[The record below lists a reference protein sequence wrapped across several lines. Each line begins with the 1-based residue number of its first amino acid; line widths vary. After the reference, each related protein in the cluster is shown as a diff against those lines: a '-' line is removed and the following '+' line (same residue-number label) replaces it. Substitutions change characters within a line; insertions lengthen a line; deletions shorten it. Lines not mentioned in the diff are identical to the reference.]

1 MLFIIILYDEFSA
14 LVWAQ
19 ANNDGFSLV
28 DPIPVHLTLKV
39 AIYAEGGTFKV
50 DEVGECGQQFK
61 QVWVLVIID
70 RGVESKLAILAMFKS
85 VDHAQAHRVTSAIR
99 SILSVV
105 IFDPPHSVEDFEYI
119 FEHRC
124 DLLLLLFYEL
134 ELFCRRQRRLR
145 IHVLFFLTLEAW

>member
-19 ANNDGFSLV
+19 ANNDGFPLV

-61 QVWVLVIID
+61 QVL
-70 RGVESKLAILAMFKS
+70 GVPLA
-85 VDHAQAHRVTSAIR
+85 
-99 SILSVV
+99 
-105 IFDPPHSVEDFEYI
+105 
-119 FEHRC
+119 
-124 DLLLLLFYEL
+124 L
-134 ELFCRRQRRLR
+134 EM
-145 IHVLFFLTLEAW
+145 W